1 MKRFIPLFLSILFTT
16 ALLAQ
21 TIEKTYFFSNP
32 EISKIGDYNTISIN
46 NAMSFGIT
54 GEPSLPYQTIK
65 LLLPPGE
72 KAVSIEF
79 IGEDELILSSDLE
92 IYPQQ
97 ASKPI
102 SQPGIFHLQKNNH
115 IYNSNTL
122 YPTVQTGEL
131 LTQYLNGYAFA
142 ISSFTPVRYNPITGE
157 IRIFQ
162 KVTIRI
168 KTEASE
174 QSEQSLENICSN
186 EVILSRVS
194 DFAQNEEMLKEYPF
208 VKVGADDYEI
218 LIITPEYFI
227 PAFEELTNFY
237 LLRGL
242 KSKIISIEDLDTGMI
257 GDDLQERMRNYIID
271 QYQDHNIR
279 FVLLG
284 GDTQH
289 VPSRGF
295 YGFVYSGE
303 GYEDFGIPSDLY
315 YSALDG
321 NWNNDN
327 DSQWGETG
335 EEDFLPEVAV
345 GRFPIQNSEELD
357 ILIHKTISYQN
368 NPVLGEFNNALFAG
382 EALWEDPI
390 TYGSDYL
397 EMLIGHQTDN
407 GYETWGIPETY
418 NIEKLY
424 DDVEYWDAQS
434 FMAAVNS
441 GKQYVHHV
449 GHADYNY
456 VSFMYNE
463 DITNE
468 NFSGANGIDHNYT
481 IFHSHGCVC
490 GAFDYDDCIL
500 ERMVC
505 INNFA
510 VATIGNSR
518 FGWFNE
524 GQTEGPAVHLH
535 REMMDALYHQE
546 LYNLGEAFMI
556 AKINTAPWITAPG
569 QWEEGALKW
578 NFYDLNILGDPSL
591 AVWTQEPISIDA
603 EYENVLQINA
613 LSTNLNVT
621 SNLIAA
627 ANLNCVILKN
637 GIIHGIGI
645 TDIDGNATIN
655 IDPAFTEIGNAQ
667 LVISGNNCKPHI
679 YNISV
684 EDFSGIDQTT
694 ANELKIYPNPAN
706 DFINVYIPTGFDFKG
721 SAFVFS
727 QNGQELIKQKISS
740 DNFMLDISK
749 LSKGHYIVTFSNNV
763 EIISASFT
771 KNNN

>member
-1 MKRFIPLFLSILFTT
+1 MKKFIPLFFSILFTT
-16 ALLAQ
+16 AIFAQ
-21 TIEKTYFFSNP
+21 SIEKTYTFSNP
-32 EISKIGDYNTISIN
+32 EISKIGDYNTISLN
-46 NAMSFGIT
+46 NSMSFGKT

-79 IGEDELILSSDLE
+79 IGEDELVLSSELE

-102 SQPGIFHLQKNNH
+102 SQPGIFHLQKNDQ
-115 IYNSNTL
+115 IYSSNTL

-142 ISSFTPVRYNPITGE
+142 ISSFTPVRYNPVTGE

-186 EVILSRVS
+186 DGILSRIA
-194 DFAQNEEMLKEYPF
+194 DFAQNKEMLKEYPF
-208 VKVGADDYEI
+208 VKVGTDDYEI
-218 LIITPEYFI
+218 LIVTPEYFI

-242 KSKIISIEDLDTGMI
+242 KSKIISIEDIDTGMI
-257 GDDLQERMRNYIID
+257 GDDLQERIRNYIID
-271 QYQDHNIR
+271 EYQDHHIR

-284 GDTQH
+284 GDSEY
-289 VPSRGF
+289 VPCRGF
-295 YGFVYSGE
+295 YGYVSSGE
-303 GYEDFGIPSDLY
+303 GYEDFSIPSDLY

-321 NWNNDN
+321 NWNSDN

-357 ILIHKTISYQN
+357 IMIHKTISYQN

-407 GYETWGIPETY
+407 GYETWGVPETY
-418 NIEKLY
+418 NIERLY

-463 DITNE
+463 DITDE

-591 AVWTQEPISIDA
+591 AVWTQEPISIVTD
-603 EYENVLQINA
+603 YENVLQIDA
-613 LSTNLNVT
+613 LSTSLNVT

-655 IDPAFTEIGNAQ
+655 IEPAFTEIGNAQ
-667 LVISGNNCKPHI
+667 LVISGNNCKPI
-679 YNISV
+679 SYPITIENSSKIVSEEETNIR
-684 EDFSGIDQTT
+684 
-694 ANELKIYPNPAN
+694 IYPNPSSN
-706 DFINVYIPTGFDFKG
+706 DITVELSSWQGNTAKVEIYNQAGQLVLSDDVTGGIFKT
-721 SAFVFS
+721 
-727 QNGQELIKQKISS
+727 
-740 DNFMLDISK
+740 DISK
-749 LSKGHYIVTFSNNV
+749 LAKGNYILNIVIGDEKVSKG
-763 EIISASFT
+763 FT
-771 KNNN
+771 KE